1 MDENWRRVKVISA
14 TGWSGFVAPDCGFD
28 PALSNDEGCD
38 HNKLN
43 RRMLVQVRMQI
54 SE

>member
-1 MDENWRRVKVISA
+1 MISA

-43 RRMLVQVRMQI
+43 RQTNVGSGEDANI
-54 SE
+54 